1 MILAINTST
10 PQFGLAIMRMDG
22 DLAAECLF
30 SASRRHFGELF
41 PAIAF
46 LLNTS
51 HTNLSDLRAVAVAA
65 GPGSFTGLRV
75 GLSTAKG
82 VCHGLDIPLIA
93 VSTLEA
99 LASQIPFSSLPV
111 NPVVDSRRGEIFTAL
126 FQWDA
131 QQNRMNRMTEDRFV
145 KFEDLPG
152 VFAGPAIIIGN
163 NFRKQ
168 APILRGC
175 VKSKSILAP
184 ADKWHAGAAAIARL
198 GNQRLKLGET
208 DDLKE
213 TTPVYFR
220 PPDIRPNPYPLL
232 TRATKI

>member
-10 PQFGLAIMRMDG
+10 PQFSLAIMRMDG

-30 SASRRHFGELF
+30 SASRRRFGELF
-41 PAIAF
+41 PAIVF

-51 HTNLSDLRAVAVAA
+51 QGNLSDLRAVAVAA

-82 VCHGLDIPLIA
+82 VCHGLGIPLIA

-99 LASQIPFSSLPV
+99 LAHQLPFSSFPV
-111 NPVVDSRRGEIFTAL
+111 IPVVDSRRGEIFTAL

-131 QQNRMNRMTEDRFV
+131 QQNKMNRIMEDRCV
-145 KFEDLPG
+145 KFEDLSEI
-152 VFAGPAIIIGN
+152 FAGSAVIIGN

-168 APILRGC
+168 APILRGYL
-175 VKSKSILAP
+175 KSKATLAP
-184 ADKWHAGAAAIARL
+184 ADKWHVGAAAIARL
-198 GNQRLKLGET
+198 GSERLKHGET
-208 DDLKE
+208 DDLNG
-213 TTPVYFR
+213 TTPLYFR

-232 TRATKI
+232 TRTTKH

>member
-10 PQFGLAIMRMDG
+10 LQFSLAVMRMDG
-22 DLAAECLF
+22 ELAAECLL

-41 PAIAF
+41 PAIVF

-82 VCHGLDIPLIA
+82 VCHGLGIPLIA

-99 LASQIPFSSLPV
+99 LAHQLPFSSLPV
-111 NPVVDSRRGEIFTAL
+111 SPVIDSRRGEIFTAL

-131 QQNRMNRMTEDRFV
+131 QQSKMNRTMEDRCA
-145 KFEDLPG
+145 KFEDLPEI
-152 VFAGPAIIIGN
+152 FAGSTIMIGN

-168 APILRGC
+168 APILREY
-175 VKSKSILAP
+175 VKSKTILAP
-184 ADKWHAGAAAIARL
+184 ADKWHVGAAAIARL
-198 GNQRLKLGET
+198 GSERLKHGET
-208 DDLKE
+208 DDLHE

-232 TRATKI
+232 TRTTKN